1 MLPLAIGMRVALT
14 HKLDESPEKRLLMHS
29 VCRVHYW
36 VWEDGP
42 CMLPTY
48 GTTYSPPS
56 PACCQPTA
64 LLALYV
70 ANLQH
75 S

>member
-29 VCRVHYW
+29 VCRVHSW
-36 VWEDGP
+36 VAD
-42 CMLPTY
+42 
-48 GTTYSPPS
+48 
-56 PACCQPTA
+56 
-64 LLALYV
+64 
-70 ANLQH
+70 LQD